1 MDGGWCYARALRI
14 PRYTPVMTDAAWT
27 RLAAAPPLSLKDLFA
42 AEPDRVERMS
52 LTEANIHF
60 DFAKTHLSQ
69 ETLAAF
75 RQLAGE
81 TELAAKRD
89 ALFAGEIVNP
99 SEGRAAEHTAERGQG
114 APESVAHAHGL
125 HLRMR
130 ALIDAIEA
138 EAFGPVRHIL
148 HIGIG
153 GSALG
158 PALLIDALGRE
169 AGRYDAAIVSNVD
182 GAALEEA
189 LARFDPHATL
199 IAIASKTFTTK
210 ETMLNASSALH
221 WLEEAGVDDPFGKVI
236 ALTAAPDKA
245 IEWGVDETRIL
256 PFSESVGGRY
266 SLWSSIGFP
275 AALALGWDAFESLLE
290 GAAAMDRHFR
300 FAPLEA
306 NAPVLAAFVDRYY
319 ANVRGAETRAVF
331 AYDERLRLLPSYLQ
345 QLEMES
351 NGKSAGLDGEPV
363 VRATAPILWGGTGT
377 DAQHAVF
384 QLLHQGTHLV
394 PVEFIAAIEPGDRLD
409 PDHHHQLLLNVFAQG
424 AALMAGKES
433 DDPAR
438 FYPGD
443 RPSTT
448 ILLDRLDP
456 ATLGALIAFCEHRT
470 FANAAL
476 LGINPFDQ
484 FGVELGKQ
492 MANQLDNQSALDF
505 DPSTRALLH
514 RAFGDET
521 E

>member
-1 MDGGWCYARALRI
+1 
-14 PRYTPVMTDAAWT
+14 MTDAAWT
-27 RLAAAPPLSLKDLFA
+27 RLAAAPQLCLKELFA
-42 AEPDRVERMS
+42 AEPDRVARLS
-52 LTEANIHF
+52 LTEAGIHF
-60 DFAKTHLSQ
+60 DFAKTHLSE
-69 ETLAAF
+69 ETLAGF
-75 RQLAGE
+75 LQLAGE

-89 ALFAGEIVNP
+89 AMFAGEIVNV
-99 SEGRAAEHTAERGQG
+99 SEGRAAEHAAERGQG
-114 APESVAHAHGL
+114 APESVAHAQGL

-138 EAFGPVRHIL
+138 EAFGPIRHIL

-158 PALLIDALGRE
+158 PALLVDALGRE
-169 AGRYDAAIVSNVD
+169 VGRYEAAIVSNVD
-182 GAALEEA
+182 GVALEA
-189 LARFDPHATL
+189 AIKNFDPHATL

-210 ETMLNASSALH
+210 ETMLNAASALQ

-236 ALTAAPDKA
+236 ALTASPDNA

-319 ANVRGAETRAVF
+319 ANIRGAETRAVF

-351 NGKSAGLDGEPV
+351 NGKSAGLDGEPIT
-363 VRATAPILWGGTGT
+363 RATAPILWGGTGT

-394 PVEFIAAIEPGDRLD
+394 PVEFIAAVEPGDRLD
-409 PDHHHQLLLNVFAQG
+409 PEHHRQLLLNAFAQG
-424 AALMAGKES
+424 AALMAGKTS
-433 DDPAR
+433 DDLAR

-505 DPSTRALLH
+505 DASTGALLR
-514 RAFGDET
+514 RAFGDEL

>member
-1 MDGGWCYARALRI
+1 
-14 PRYTPVMTDAAWT
+14 MTDTAWT
-27 RLAAAPPLSLKDLFA
+27 RLAAAPQPTLQDLFA
-42 AEPDRVERMS
+42 AEPDRVERLS
-52 LTEANIHF
+52 LTEAGLHF

-75 RQLAGE
+75 LQLAGE

-89 ALFAGEIVNP
+89 AMFAGAIVNP
-99 SEGRAAEHTAERGQG
+99 SESRAAEHSAERGQG
-114 APESVAHAHGL
+114 APESVAHAQGL
-125 HLRMR
+125 HFRMR

-158 PALLIDALGRE
+158 PDLLVDALGRDD
-169 AGRYDAAIVSNVD
+169 GRYEVAIVSNVD
-182 GAALEEA
+182 GVALEQA
-189 LARFDPHATL
+189 IRRFDPHTTL

-210 ETMLNASSALH
+210 ETMLNAASALQ

-236 ALTAAPDKA
+236 ALTASPDKA

-266 SLWSSIGFP
+266 SLWCSIGFP

-351 NGKSAGLDGEPV
+351 NGKSAGLDGAPV
-363 VRATAPILWGGTGT
+363 PRATAPILWGGTGT

-394 PVEFIAAIEPGDRLD
+394 PVEFVAAIEPGDRLD
-409 PDHHHQLLLNVFAQG
+409 PEHHHQLLLNAFAQG
-424 AALMAGKES
+424 AALMAGKAS

-476 LGINPFDQ
+476 LGTNPFDQ
-484 FGVELGKQ
+484 FGVELGKE
-492 MANQLDNQSALDF
+492 MANRMDSQTDADF
-505 DPSTRALLH
+505 DASTAALLD
-514 RAFGDET
+514 RAFGE
-521 E
+521 ELE